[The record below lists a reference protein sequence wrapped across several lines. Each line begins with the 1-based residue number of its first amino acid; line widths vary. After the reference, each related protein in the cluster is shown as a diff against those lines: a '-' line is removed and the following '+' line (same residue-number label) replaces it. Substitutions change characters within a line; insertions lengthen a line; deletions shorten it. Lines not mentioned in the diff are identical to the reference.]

1 MTLWWR
7 PGSPVPAGD
16 HGQLTLAGA
25 RVLAPD
31 GSFAVIDEV
40 RVRDGHFQAGA
51 DPTASTLVVDARGL
65 WLTPGFVDAHTHLS
79 WHDFDE
85 ADRAVQPEAER
96 LERTA
101 QACRR
106 TLQAGVTLARDAGG
120 LAQRLGNA
128 LSASGE
134 PLLVVRSIDIIGA
147 ADARGERH
155 LRGRVAELADA
166 GAQWIKVAATP
177 GVGAAGR
184 HLEPVFTPGELA
196 AIMSSAEHAGLPV
209 MVHAWGGDP
218 LTRALQLGARSIEHA
233 VLLTAE
239 QARLAAVVGA
249 TVVPTVWIY
258 RDVLALAT
266 AGVLP
271 PQLAGA
277 ARLAVESHP
286 AAIREC
292 LTAGVN
298 LAMGTDAGMDHQH
311 GANLQEVAAMIDLGV
326 PPGAALVAATCGGAT
341 LLSQHDRGTIAPG
354 YRADFVLFDRDP
366 SLPEVLRDPTTVVAV
381 ALAGRL
387 VHLR

>member
-1 MTLWWR
+1 MRLAADRMTL
-7 PGSPVPAGD
+7 V
-16 HGQLTLAGA
+16 GA
-25 RVLAPD
+25 QVLARD
-31 GSFAVIDEV
+31 GTFAVIDEL

-51 DPTASTLVVDARGL
+51 DAGSTMTVDARGL

-85 ADRAVQPEAER
+85 DARGERPEDER
-96 LERTA
+96 VERTA
-101 QACRR
+101 QACQR

-120 LAQRLGNA
+120 LDRRLGKA

-134 PLLVVRSIDIIGA
+134 PLPLVMRSIDILGT

-155 LRGRVAELADA
+155 LRGRVAVLADA

-184 HLEPVFTPGELA
+184 HLEPVFTRLELA
-196 AIMSSAEHAGLPV
+196 AIMSSAEQAGLPV
-209 MVHAWGGDP
+209 MVHAWGGEA
-218 LTRALQLGARSIEHA
+218 LTWALDLGARSIEHA
-233 VLLTAE
+233 VFLTAA
-239 QARLAAVVGA
+239 QARLAAAVGA

-271 PQLAGA
+271 RPLAGA
-277 ARLAVESHP
+277 ARLAVEAHP
-286 AAIREC
+286 AAISEC
-292 LTAGVN
+292 LAAGVQ

-311 GANLQEVAAMIDLGV
+311 GANLREVAAMIDLGV
-326 PPGAALVAATCGGAT
+326 PAGAALVAATSGGAT
-341 LLSQHDRGTIAPG
+341 LLGQHDRGTIAPG

-366 SLPEVLRDPTTVVAV
+366 RLPEVLRDRSAVVAV
-381 ALAGRL
+381 SLAGRL
-387 VHLR
+387 VHRR